1 MRILLSASDFTN
13 ASNGLARSAR
23 DFCAGLRA
31 RGHEVRVISYGD
43 SSHVDYPLQRLSIP
57 FFDRYISAEDF
68 NIARPDRSIF
78 EAALKWA
85 QILYVE
91 DPLPANTELV
101 RVARRFALP
110 IVGSFMS
117 IQKTFWLLFL
127 LSINLYSTEF
137 CTPSSITRCI
147 RTAMRF
153 THQQKL

>member
-13 ASNGLARSAR
+13 ATNGLARSAR

-43 SSHVDYPLQRLSIP
+43 SSHVDYPLQRLSVP
-57 FFDRYISAEDF
+57 FLDRYISAENF

-78 EAALKWA
+78 EAALRWA

-91 DPLPANTELV
+91 DPLPANALLV
-101 RVARRFALP
+101 RIARRFAVP
-110 IVGSFMS
+110 IVGSFHVYPEN
-117 IQKTFWLLFL
+117 FWHLFL
-127 LSINLYSTEF
+127 LLINLYSTEF
-137 CTPSSITRCI
+137 SILYSIARYI
-147 RTAMRF
+147 HTAMRF

>member
-78 EAALKWA
+78 EAALRWA

-91 DPLPANTELV
+91 EDRKSV
-101 RVARRFALP
+101 V
-110 IVGSFMS
+110 
-117 IQKTFWLLFL
+117 
-127 LSINLYSTEF
+127 
-137 CTPSSITRCI
+137 
-147 RTAMRF
+147 
-153 THQQKL
+153 